1 MVAEASWQ
9 ASSAETLGWS
19 DVSLPGTRA
28 DRPTFEGLLRR
39 LIERVEES
47 ERRYGEALDEL
58 HARLYQLSQTTD
70 AAPTTDSSEETETL
84 QRLRSQLSN
93 LGRRLD
99 HPQETAPGFDDPAKV
114 GRAWAGARDLSAG
127 LVEEAGLF
135 ALPLPPATA
144 PFTETEP
151 ASSFAMPAGSLSYSA
166 PSFELPPFGTEQADL
181 DKHLLDMAQRFEH
194 SIGEAMPAA
203 VIETL
208 NARMEEIAGRFEAA
222 LEQSP
227 KLENLQH
234 LERQITKVAEQL
246 GRVEQQVARI
256 GLIEGQLHRMVERLE
271 YTPVQM
277 EKAASKAANEA
288 VRLVSDTGLG
298 KPSAAE
304 RLDTI
309 HRDIVAMNE
318 RSRATDDRL
327 VDTLAVM
334 HESLRDLV
342 HQVEGGR
349 QLPPTPPRG
358 RQIAESASGERER
371 ADLAPLQPRLE
382 PAPSSAE
389 TRVEKAVM
397 RDGAEDVRSGDR
409 SRPEATVPDLQGIER
424 APAFGR
430 AKRGPLA
437 EEAVHL
443 DEGESS
449 RSGSP
454 FVPEASLDSRDD
466 LVAAA
471 RRAAR
476 AAAARAEERGAL
488 RLRRARPTDG
498 PSVPTGRELPERR
511 KRSLLMIVAVLLL
524 LVSAALLY
532 SRLRSKPDPEIVPPA
547 TERSAPPPA
556 AEVRPAPAAQAS
568 PALQVA
574 PAPQAASPARS

>member
-19 DVSLPGTRA
+19 DVSLSGTRA
-28 DRPTFEGLLRR
+28 DQQTVEGLLRR

-47 ERRYGEALDEL
+47 ERRHGEALDEL

-84 QRLRSQLSN
+84 ERLRSQLSS
-93 LGRRLD
+93 LARRLD
-99 HPQETAPGFDDPAKV
+99 QPQETAPGFDDPAKL
-114 GRAWAGARDLSAG
+114 GRAWAEARDLSAR

-135 ALPLPPATA
+135 ASPLPPATA
-144 PFTETEP
+144 PFAETEP
-151 ASSFAMPAGSLSYSA
+151 AFSFAMPAGSPSYSA

-181 DKHLLDMAQRFEH
+181 DKHLLDLAQRLEH

-203 VIETL
+203 AIETL

-234 LERQITKVAEQL
+234 LERQITEMGQQL

-256 GLIEGQLHRMVERLE
+256 GLIEGQLHRMIERLE
-271 YTPVQM
+271 DTPAQM

-288 VRLVSDTGLG
+288 VHLVSDTGLG

-327 VDTLAVM
+327 VDTLAAM

-342 HQVEGGR
+342 HQVE
-349 QLPPTPPRG
+349 RG
-358 RQIAESASGERER
+358 RQPASGEQER

-389 TRVEKAVM
+389 TRVEKAVT

-409 SRPEATVPDLQGIER
+409 SLRSRPDATVPDLEEIEP

-437 EEAVHL
+437 EEAVDL
-443 DEGESS
+443 DEGKSS
-449 RSGSP
+449 RSGP
-454 FVPEASLDSRDD
+454 LFVPEASLDSRND

-476 AAAARAEERGAL
+476 A
-488 RLRRARPTDG
+488 
-498 PSVPTGRELPERR
+498 
-511 KRSLLMIVAVLLL
+511 
-524 LVSAALLY
+524 
-532 SRLRSKPDPEIVPPA
+532 
-547 TERSAPPPA
+547 
-556 AEVRPAPAAQAS
+556 
-568 PALQVA
+568 
-574 PAPQAASPARS
+574 